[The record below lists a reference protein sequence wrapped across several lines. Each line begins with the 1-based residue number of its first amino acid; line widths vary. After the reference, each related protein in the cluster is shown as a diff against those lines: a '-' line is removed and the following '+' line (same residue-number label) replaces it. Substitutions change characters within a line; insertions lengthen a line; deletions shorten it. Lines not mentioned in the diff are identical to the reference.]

1 MLALIARGTKSM
13 SRSLTGAVALA
24 CGLLAFS
31 AASARAEGSK
41 AFALSWSAPGE
52 CPREAE
58 VEGYVE
64 HDLGAIAHGRTVVRA
79 SGVVS
84 VQSDGRYEVEL
95 DLDTG
100 AARSSRREL
109 TGVSCAEVSEAAAL
123 VVALTIRAEAE
134 PEPKP
139 APEAAR
145 EPAPEPAVNRHV
157 RPYLAAAL
165 ALDVGSLP
173 KPTVGLALAS
183 GVTFGWLR
191 VEPALAFYAPESGDI
206 AGTGEGAHFVLGAAQ
221 LRACAPFPSS
231 ALWLAPCVG
240 GGIDLIHASGFGADE
255 TRTASTFDAFGTG
268 ALLAGWDISPII
280 SARLDVGAVLP
291 LARPSFVV
299 DGQGQV
305 YHRGSVA
312 LRSLL
317 GFELHF

>member
-1 MLALIARGTKSM
+1 M

-24 CGLLAFS
+24 CGFLAFGVTS
-31 AASARAEGSK
+31 AHAQGGK
-41 AFALSWSAPGE
+41 AFALSWSAPEE
-52 CPREAE
+52 CPSAAE
-58 VEGYVE
+58 VEGYVDR
-64 HDLGAIAHGRTVVRA
+64 DLGAIAHGRTVVRA
-79 SGVVS
+79 NGVVS
-84 VQSDGRYEVEL
+84 TRSDGRYGVEL
-95 DLDTG
+95 ELDTG

-134 PEPKP
+134 PATK
-139 APEAAR
+139 
-145 EPAPEPAVNRHV
+145 PAPEPAREPEAEPVVNRHA

-173 KPTVGLALAS
+173 KPTVGLSLAG
-183 GVTFGWLR
+183 GVTFAGLR
-191 VEPALAFYAPESGDI
+191 VEPAIAVYAPQSGDI

-221 LRACAPFPSS
+221 LRACAPFPRSE
-231 ALWLAPCVG
+231 LWLAPCLG
-240 GGIDLIHASGFGADE
+240 GGVDLVHASGFGADE
-255 TRTASTFDAFGTG
+255 TRVASTFDAFGTG